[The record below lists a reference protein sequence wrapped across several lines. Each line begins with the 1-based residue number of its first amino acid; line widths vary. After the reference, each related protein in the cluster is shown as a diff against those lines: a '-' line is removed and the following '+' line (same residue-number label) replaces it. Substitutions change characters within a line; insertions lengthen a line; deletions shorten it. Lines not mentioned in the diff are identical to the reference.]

1 MGRRVNLGSWSP
13 ARGYDEPWAEVIG
26 VVRDIRHGGVELPAR
41 PVVYRSALQYPRSQ
55 FDLMLQTAVPPEQLS
70 GQVRAAVRDIGP
82 DILVYGQTRLADTV
96 ADAHA
101 EVSYSSAVLSGL
113 AFITSVLA
121 AFGVYS
127 VLAYAVTRRRRELG
141 IRIALGAD
149 RRRIARDVARQVVWV
164 LVPGLVAGTAAAAW
178 SAHLLAGL
186 LYEVTPR
193 DPAVFAVALGLV
205 TGISAIAAIAPA
217 RTAGRVDPISALRA
231 E

>member
-1 MGRRVNLGSWSP
+1 VTIWIAVAIVRASAFLAP
-13 ARGYDEPWAEVIG
+13 AGMRARWREEWLAEVDRAG
-26 VVRDIRHGGVELPAR
+26 REG
-41 PVVYRSALQYPRSQ
+41 RSAL
-55 FDLMLQTAVPPEQLS
+55 
-70 GQVRAAVRDIGP
+70 
-82 DILVYGQTRLADTV
+82 TV
-96 ADAHA
+96 AIRTLGAPVDAVALRWTTRRRTGPAFRIGAHA

-149 RRRIARDVARQVVWV
+149 RARIARDVARQVVWV

-178 SAHLLAGL
+178 SAELLSGL

-193 DPAVFAVALGLV
+193 DPAVFAAAIGLV
-205 TGISAIAAIAPA
+205 AAVSTIAAIGPA
-217 RTAGRVDPISALRA
+217 RSAGRVDPIGVLRA